1 MFWSSNRTIGRRASR
16 RTLSFE
22 HFESRRLMA
31 VTTSLSDGT
40 LTITGD
46 GDADDVAIV
55 GTANPGEIT
64 VTGRNGT
71 MVGGVANG
79 STTIQGVTADLIAD
93 FGNGDNVINVDNV
106 YLAGRLTVETG
117 NGTDSIVFGA
127 TGVVSSAGDCRVA
140 PGSSDDV
147 FRAEAYKVFIGG
159 NLFVAGGGTATLT
172 GASALGRIDV
182 FAHSQ
187 VLMRGI
193 TSGSDIEIR
202 PGGTVVNSIA
212 IFTSAASGINVIAPS
227 GQNSIYVDTC
237 YAPAGIVV
245 QAQTSFISPEP
256 SQPTVPPFNI
266 DDTITIARCQTSRV
280 SVDTTGARPIYI
292 GGDDTVYI
300 YGNYIVEQLSSG
312 LARLDVETG
321 DGNDNVTASYNVVLG
336 DVFASLA
343 QLNDTLTLVGN
354 LVTGFASADGG
365 TGDNRLVLLGNQFG
379 GFAASRFQ

>member
-1 MFWSSNRTIGRRASR
+1 MWRSNRAKLRNASQRR
-16 RTLSFE
+16 LSFE
-22 HFESRRLMA
+22 QFESRRLMA
-31 VTTSLSDGT
+31 VTTSLNNGT

-46 GDADDVAIV
+46 TDADDVAIV
-55 GTANPGEIT
+55 GTANAGEIT

-71 MVGGVANG
+71 LVNGVANG
-79 STTIQGVTADLIAD
+79 STTIQGVTADLDAD
-93 FGNGDNVINVDNV
+93 FGNGDNVINMDNV

-140 PGSSDDV
+140 PGSSGDV

-159 NLFVAGGGTATLT
+159 NLFLVGGGTATLT
-172 GASALGRIDV
+172 GASALGSITV
-182 FAHSQ
+182 FAHSE

-193 TSGSDIEIR
+193 TSGGNLEIR
-202 PGGTVVNSIA
+202 AGGTVVNSIA
-212 IFTSAASGINVIAPS
+212 IFTSSASGLSVITPS
-227 GQNSIYVDTC
+227 GQNSIYIDTC

-245 QAQTSFISPEP
+245 QAQTSFILPEP

-266 DDTITIARCQTSRV
+266 NDTITIARCQTSRV
-280 SVDTTGARPIYI
+280 TVDTTGARPIYI
-292 GGDDTVYI
+292 GGDDTVFI
-300 YGNYIVEQLSSG
+300 YGNHIVELLSSG
-312 LARLDVETG
+312 LARLEVETG

-343 QLNDTLTLVGN
+343 QLDDTLTLVGN

-365 TGDNRLVLLGNQFG
+365 TGGNRLNLLGNQFG
-379 GFAASRFQ
+379 GSAFTQFQ